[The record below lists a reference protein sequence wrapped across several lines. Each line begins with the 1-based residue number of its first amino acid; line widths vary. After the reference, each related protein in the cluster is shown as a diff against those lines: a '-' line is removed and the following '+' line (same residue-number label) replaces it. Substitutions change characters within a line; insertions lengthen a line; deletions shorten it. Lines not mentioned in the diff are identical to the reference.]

1 MSKYVVK
8 DEYRECYLVFSRFV
22 RNLDVITVAEP
33 VGTYKAATQF
43 DNEEDVKACLKE
55 LDNYKTY
62 DASGCIIL
70 DVDSIENKQK
80 EKSKKEADDII
91 KNAWSNTSEE
101 TKKKM
106 LDGMSEEKRK
116 KFLESVA

>member
-1 MSKYVVK
+1 MTKYVVK
-8 DEYRECYLVFSRFV
+8 DEYKECYLVFNRFV
-22 RNLDVITVAEP
+22 RNLDVITIAEP

-43 DNEEDVKACLKE
+43 DNEEDANECLKE

-62 DASGCIIL
+62 DASGCTIL
-70 DVDSIENKQK
+70 DVDSLENKRK
-80 EKSKKEADDII
+80 EDSKKMADDII

>member
-1 MSKYVVK
+1 MTKYVVK
-8 DEYRECYLVFSRFV
+8 DEYKECYLVFNRFV
-22 RNLDVITVAEP
+22 RDLDVMTIAEP
-33 VGTYKAATQF
+33 TGHYNNATQF
-43 DNEEDVKACLKE
+43 DNKEDANECLKE

-62 DASGCIIL
+62 DASGCTIL
-70 DVDSIENKQK
+70 DVDSLEAKRK
-80 EKSKKEADDII
+80 EKSKMEADKII